1 MTKYD
6 TINTKWTSYKEFIMT
21 VKLIV
26 IDLDETLLRKDKSY
40 DVERFNHALH
50 TLKGRDVLVCIA
62 TGNSYHKIIDYFSQ
76 EDQKDLY
83 FACDNGNFIVK
94 NNEELSTTTVD
105 RETLY
110 KIASFVDE
118 FEGFH
123 IMVNTG
129 NQAYFRET
137 EGEAFE
143 HISQYN
149 NALAYIEKFEDLP
162 EGEKP
167 TKLAIYSTHSLDRNK
182 IMTRILKERFEDID
196 SVTSGDGWLDV
207 YSKDGGKGSAVRE
220 LQTKYNIKKEDTM
233 AFGDSLNDESMM
245 KEAHYNIAMGNADH
259 DLLLSTTYQIGTNED
274 SSVINLLEE
283 LLLNDSMEFMNKYL
297 IHKKR

>member
-1 MTKYD
+1 
-6 TINTKWTSYKEFIMT
+6 MT

-40 DVERFNHALH
+40 DVKRFNHVLQ
-50 TLKGRDVLVCIA
+50 TLKDQSVLVCIA
-62 TGNSYHKIIDYFSQ
+62 TGNSYHKIIDYFSP

-94 NNEELSTTTVD
+94 NDVELASTNVKRD
-105 RETLY
+105 TLY
-110 KIASFVDE
+110 KIADFIDE

-123 IMVNTG
+123 IVVNTG
-129 NQAYFRET
+129 PQAYFRER
-137 EGEAFE
+137 EGHAFD

-149 NALAYIEKFEDLP
+149 NALDYIERFQDIPED
-162 EGEKP
+162 ESP

-182 IMTRILKERFEDID
+182 TMVRILKERYEDID

-207 YSKDGGKGSAVRE
+207 YSVDGGKGSAVRK
-220 LQTKYNIKKEDTM
+220 LQAKYNITKEETM
-233 AFGDSLNDESMM
+233 AFGDSMNDESMM
-245 KEAHYNIAMGNADH
+245 KESLYSIAMGNADH

-274 SSVINLLEE
+274 SSVVNILEE
-283 LLLNDSMEFMNKYL
+283 LISFESMEFMDNYL
-297 IHKKR
+297 IHKKK